1 MTERIGPYEINQI
14 YTGDCRELG
23 KEIPDNSIDLIFTD
37 PPYLK
42 EYLPLYGW
50 LAETAVRVLK
60 PGGFC
65 LAMCGGSYLNHI
77 FRMMDEY
84 LAFFWKYEIV
94 LQGWATGIVWT
105 KSFPK
110 TTITVRSKPL
120 LAYSKGESVPRTSTM
135 SSFNGTGGDKRYH
148 VWGQDEAS
156 TRYYIDCFSHVG
168 QVVFD
173 PFCGGGTTP
182 AMAKLLDRSFLAFEV
197 KDEAATVARERVATI
212 TPFLPHILPI
222 QLGLEE
228 AAL

>member
-1 MTERIGPYEINQI
+1 MIGPYELNTII
-14 YTGDCRELG
+14 TGDARELG
-23 KEIPDNSIDLIFTD
+23 KAIPDNSIDLIFTD

-42 EYLPLYGW
+42 EYLYLYEW
-50 LAETAVRVLK
+50 LAEFSARVLK

-65 LAMCGGSYLNHI
+65 LAMCGGSYLNQI
-77 FRMMDEY
+77 FRMMDKH
-84 LAFFWKYEIV
+84 LTFFWKYEIV

-120 LAYSKGESVPRTSTM
+120 LAYSKGDNTPRTSTV

-156 TRYYIDCFSHVG
+156 TRYYVDCFSDVG
-168 QVVFD
+168 QIVLD

-182 AMAKLLDRSFLAFEV
+182 AMARLLNRHWLAFE
-197 KDEAATVARERVATI
+197 KDKKAASTARERVKII
-212 TPFLPHILPI
+212 TPYLPHIEPE
-222 QLGLEE
+222 QLTLV
-228 AAL
+228 

>member
-1 MTERIGPYEINQI
+1 MIGPYELNQI
-14 YTGDCRELG
+14 YTGDSRLLSES
-23 KEIPDNSIDLIFTD
+23 IPDSSIDLIFTD

-42 EYLPLYGW
+42 ESLPLYGW
-50 LAETAVRVLK
+50 LAKEAARVLK

-65 LAMCGGSYLNHI
+65 LAMCGGSYLNQI
-77 FRMMDEY
+77 FRMMDEH
-84 LAFFWKYEIV
+84 LTFFWKYEIV

-120 LAYSKGESVPRTSTM
+120 LAYSKGDSVPRTSTM

-156 TRYYIDCFSHVG
+156 TRYYIDCFSKVG
-168 QVVFD
+168 DIVFD

-182 AMAKLLDRSFLAFEV
+182 AMAKLLSRQSLAFEE
-197 KDEAATVARERVATI
+197 DEKAAATDRERVEI
-212 TPFLPHILPI
+212 MTPFLP
-222 QLGLEE
+222 GLQPTQAE
-228 AAL
+228 LFSNGKI